1 MYSTEGGE
9 EMRTV
14 TRLEPSVPAI
24 RELKKVAAY
33 CRVSRD
39 SERLMHSLSA
49 QVSHYSELIQ
59 KNSDWVY
66 AGVYADEGISGTRAD
81 RRDEF
86 GRMIEDCRAGK
97 IDIIL
102 TKSVSRFARN
112 TVDLLNTVRELKSLG
127 VEVRFEREGISSL
140 GADGELLLTI
150 LASYAQEESRS
161 LSENV
166 KWSRLKGY
174 ELGKPHAR
182 TAIFGYDWVGDRLV
196 PKPGEAEAVKSIYSL
211 YLDGKTSNQIAKW
224 LDENGIKTIRGKTF
238 TSTQVFYI
246 LRNITYTGNLLF
258 QKSYTEDPITKK
270 RKRNNGELTQF
281 MVENTHEPLIS
292 MEDFDRVQA
301 ELDRRGKLSSCANR
315 VDGMNCFYTKVR
327 CGCCGQNYVRRK
339 FRNSTEEYYSWMC
352 RSHFKNKTE
361 HACEGRAVRQS
372 VLEDGF
378 TTAAGQPFTEEAFT
392 ELVDEILISGDEE
405 LTYLFRDGTEKKVF
419 WERSNRSKPPLKR
432 KEEKPKEQK
441 HFFTGKV
448 ICGCCG
454 KPMRRLQSYS
464 VNNDAVARW
473 KCQDSAGCGTH
484 YIYEDTLMETLS
496 HVLWLTDFDEAVYEE
511 RIGSI
516 AVMERG
522 LLRVTMKSGE
532 EITVRFETRQRRS
545 KRDEESNSDSGH
557 EEQIY

>member
-1 MYSTEGGE
+1 
-9 EMRTV
+9 MRTV

-59 KNSDWVY
+59 KNPEWVY
-66 AGVYADEGISGTRAD
+66 AGVYADEGISGTSTD

-86 GRMIEDCRAGK
+86 SRMIGDCRAGK

-102 TKSVSRFARN
+102 TKSISRFARN

-127 VEVRFEREGISSL
+127 VEVRFERERISSM

-161 LSENV
+161 LSDNV

-182 TAIFGYDWVGDRLV
+182 TPIFGYDWVGDRLV
-196 PKPGEAEAVKSIYSL
+196 PKLEEAEAVKSIFSL
-211 YLDGKTSNQIAKW
+211 YLEGKTSNQIAKW
-224 LDENGIKTIRGKTF
+224 LAENDIRTIRGKTF
-238 TSTQVFYI
+238 TNTQVFYI

-281 MVENTHEPLIS
+281 LVENTHEPLIS

-301 ELDRRGKLSSCANR
+301 ELDRRGKLSSYANR

-327 CGCCGQNYVRRK
+327 CGVCGQNYVRRK
-339 FRNSTEEYYSWMC
+339 FRNSTEEYYSWLC

-361 HACEGRAVRQS
+361 NACEGRAVRQS

-378 TTAAGQPFTEEAFT
+378 ETATGIAFTEEAFA
-392 ELVDEILISGDEE
+392 EMVEVILISGDEE
-405 LTYLFRDGTEKKVF
+405 LTYRFKDGTEKKVY

-432 KEEKPKEQK
+432 KKVEQKEQK

-454 KPMRRLQSYS
+454 KPMRRIQSYS

-473 KCQDSAGCGTH
+473 KCQDSARCGTH
-484 YIYEDTLMETLS
+484 FIYEDTLMETLS
-496 HVLWLTDFDEAVYEE
+496 HVLWLTDFDESVYQKKV
-511 RIGSI
+511 GSI
-516 AVMERG
+516 EVSGRG
-522 LLRVTMKSGE
+522 LLRITMKSGE
-532 EITVRFETRQRRS
+532 AVTVRFETRQRRS
-545 KRDEESNSDSGH
+545 KRDEESNGDSGH
-557 EEQIY
+557 EEQVH